1 MLNMAWSATP
11 FLVDDPRALRKSRD
25 YDFKESDKVV
35 RRMGKKL
42 KVCNLPHGLQT
53 HHCSYGN
60 YSTFCCTVCYI

>member
-1 MLNMAWSATP
+1 MLNMAWSATL

-42 KVCNLPHGLQT
+42 KGP
-53 HHCSYGN
+53 
-60 YSTFCCTVCYI
+60 